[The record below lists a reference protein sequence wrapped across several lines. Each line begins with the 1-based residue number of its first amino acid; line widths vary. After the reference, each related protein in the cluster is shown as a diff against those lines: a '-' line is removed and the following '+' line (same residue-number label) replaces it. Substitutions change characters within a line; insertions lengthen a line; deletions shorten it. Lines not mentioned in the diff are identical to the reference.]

1 MKNLPINLLS
11 YNLNDADELQLQHQL
26 FHLTYL
32 QLYRNLNYFY
42 QVCKYLL
49 IIVKRHQIASLRL
62 HKYIDLLLLSS
73 SLLKC
78 ILKLHFQF
86 SKQQYN
92 CYMLVQSVRQMYL
105 TLYVMQVLAT
115 IYLQSLLRFRFH
127 VRIGIIFKPPH
138 ITDRPLRPTLTQ
150 CVTMMKMNE

>member
-26 FHLTYL
+26 LHLTYL

-105 TLYVMQVLAT
+105 VCYVGKYLLLFTCNRYYALDFMCVLVLFLSRH
-115 IYLQSLLRFRFH
+115 ILLTGLSDLH
-127 VRIGIIFKPPH
+127 
-138 ITDRPLRPTLTQ
+138 
-150 CVTMMKMNE
+150 